1 MPTTCTSISN
11 SPSRGSGAGA
21 QPGTN
26 VAQDKFRNIGL
37 IARSE
42 SEQALYSM
50 RQLIHFLHG
59 RDCTVILEKDIAGS
73 LPEMGLQAASAAQM
87 GESCDVV
94 IVVGGDGSLLGAA
107 RTLARYDVPVLGVNR
122 GHLGF
127 LTDILPSEIESRV
140 GQVLDGEYTTERRF
154 LLDMEVRRGNLVM
167 GEGSALND
175 VVLLSGD
182 SVHMID
188 FELIIDGHFVYGQ
201 RSDGLIISTPTGS
214 TAYALSG
221 GGPIMH
227 PRLDAMVLVPM
238 NPHTLTSRPLVVD
251 GNSEIKIQITTEK
264 VKPLV
269 SCDGTSGV
277 RLQLGDVIAIRK
289 KPHRLQLI
297 HPPGHDF
304 YQACRSKLG
313 WSTRPGD
320 N

>member
-1 MPTTCTSISN
+1 
-11 SPSRGSGAGA
+11 
-21 QPGTN
+21 
-26 VAQDKFRNIGL
+26 VLQDKFRNIGL

-59 RDCTVILEKDIAGS
+59 RDCTVILDKTVAEC
-73 LPEMGLQAASAAQM
+73 LPEMGLQAASPVQM
-87 GESCDVV
+87 GEACDLV
-94 IVVGGDGSLLGAA
+94 IVIGGDGSLLGAA
-107 RTLARYDVPVLGVNR
+107 RTLARFDLPVLGINR

-140 GQVLDGEYTTERRF
+140 GQVLDGEYTIERRF
-154 LLDMEVRRGNLVM
+154 LLDMEVRRGKTVI

-175 VVLLSGD
+175 VVLLAGD

-188 FELIIDGHFVYGQ
+188 FELVIDGHFVYGQ

-227 PRLDAMVLVPM
+227 PRLDAMALVPL

-251 GNSEIKIQITTEK
+251 GNSEIKIRITTEK
-264 VKPLV
+264 VNPLV
-269 SCDGTSGV
+269 SCDGTAGT
-277 RLQLGDVIAIRK
+277 RLQVDDVIAIRK

-313 WSTRPGD
+313 WSTRPG
-320 N
+320 NGH

>member
-1 MPTTCTSISN
+1 MP
-11 SPSRGSGAGA
+11 
-21 QPGTN
+21 
-26 VAQDKFRNIGL
+26 QDKFRNIGL

-59 RDCTVILEKDIAGS
+59 RDCTVILDKTVAEC
-73 LPEMGLQAASAAQM
+73 LPEMGLQAASPVQM
-87 GESCDVV
+87 GEACDLV
-94 IVVGGDGSLLGAA
+94 IVIGGDGSLLGAA
-107 RTLARYDVPVLGVNR
+107 RTLARFDLPVLGINR

-140 GQVLDGEYTTERRF
+140 GQVLDGEYTIERRF
-154 LLDMEVRRGNLVM
+154 LLDMEVRRGKTVI

-175 VVLLSGD
+175 VVLLAGD

-188 FELIIDGHFVYGQ
+188 FELVIDGHFVYGQ

-227 PRLDAMVLVPM
+227 PRLDAMALVPL

-251 GNSEIKIQITTEK
+251 GNSEIKIRITTEK
-264 VKPLV
+264 VNPLV
-269 SCDGTSGV
+269 SCDGTAGT
-277 RLQLGDVIAIRK
+277 RLQVDDVIAIRK

-313 WSTRPGD
+313 WSTRPG
-320 N
+320 NGH

>member
-1 MPTTCTSISN
+1 MAQEKVRDI
-11 SPSRGSGAGA
+11 GWSGR
-21 QPGTN
+21 T
-26 VAQDKFRNIGL
+26 
-37 IARSE
+37 E

-59 RDCTVILEKDIAGS
+59 RDCTVILDKAIADS
-73 LPEMGLQAASAAQM
+73 LPEMGLQAAGPAQM
-87 GESCDVV
+87 GEACDLV
-94 IVVGGDGSLLGAA
+94 IVIGGDGSLLGAA
-107 RTLARYDVPVLGVNR
+107 RTLARFDVPVLGINR

-127 LTDILPSEIESRV
+127 LTDILPSEIEARV
-140 GQVLDGEYTTERRF
+140 GQVLDGEYSIERRF
-154 LLDMEVRRGNLVM
+154 LLDMEVRRGKAVI

-188 FELIIDGHFVYGQ
+188 FELLIDGHFVYGQ

-227 PRLDAMVLVPM
+227 PRLDAMVLVPL

-251 GNSEIKIQITTEK
+251 GNSEIKIQTTTEK
-264 VKPLV
+264 VKPLF
-269 SCDGTSGV
+269 SCVGTAGT
-277 RLQLGDVIAIRK
+277 RLQVDDVIAIRK

-304 YQACRSKLG
+304 YQSCRSKLG

-320 N
+320 GN